1 MKNKSKL
8 TKLIVLSICT
18 ITLYFYLIDNKSII
32 LGTIIMKSISVSD
45 LNDSV
50 IIGSKYILPSHVKGI
65 LQNGT
70 EKEALVLWT
79 PSKPDTSKSGTFYFV
94 GKIKGYKGNVKL
106 VLNVKKITSIADYK
120 VAIYQGED
128 LSFPVVV
135 KADIDDGTN
144 REVNVNWN
152 SIKFDSSKTGIFN
165 IEGYVNGYDK
175 KVNLKVLVSSKTD
188 KERNITLEQKKIKR
202 VPVLMYHYIEDYN
215 DKDEYKELKIS
226 KEKFNNQLKYLKD
239 NGYSTLTLNEIYDF
253 IVNHKCIPEKSV
265 ALTFD
270 DGYNDNYT
278 NAFPIIKEYGYNA
291 TVFVV
296 TNWID
301 KEGLPYISSEHL
313 KEMDAAG
320 MDIESH
326 TLNHDHLRTLSYDK
340 QLETLK
346 GSKVYLESLL
356 NKKVNFI
363 GYPFGEEDNN
373 TIKAVKAAGYTM
385 GFLSDGKWADEN
397 QGIYTLA
404 RVYISSYFDI
414 NEFANRISNT
424 DYN

>member
-1 MKNKSKL
+1 MKNKSKRAR
-8 TKLIVLSICT
+8 SIILNICI
-18 ITLYFYLIDNKSII
+18 ITLFLYLINNKSIS
-32 LGTIIMKSISVSD
+32 LGTIIIKSISVPNI
-45 LNDSV
+45 NDSI
-50 IIGSKYILPSHVKGI
+50 IIGSEYTLPSHVKGI

-70 EKEALVLWT
+70 EKEASVVWT
-79 PSKPDTSKSGTFYFV
+79 PAKPDTSKPGTFDFI

-106 VLNVKKITSIADYK
+106 VLNVKRITSVADYK
-120 VAIYQGED
+120 AAIYQGEN
-128 LSFPVVV
+128 LSFPAVV

-152 SIKFDSSKTGIFN
+152 STKIDSSKTGIFN
-165 IEGYVNGYDK
+165 VEGSVNGYDK
-175 KVNLKVLVSSKTD
+175 KVNLKVLVLSKTD
-188 KERNITLEQKKIKR
+188 KERNITVEQKKIKR

-215 DKDEYKELKIS
+215 DKDEYKELKVS
-226 KEKFNNQLKYLKD
+226 KEKFKKQLQYLKD

-278 NAFPIIKEYGYNA
+278 NAFPLIKEYGYKA

-313 KEMDAAG
+313 KEMDTAG

-326 TLNHDHLRTLSYDK
+326 TLNHDHLPTLSYDK
-340 QLETLK
+340 
-346 GSKVYLESLL
+346 
-356 NKKVNFI
+356 
-363 GYPFGEEDNN
+363 
-373 TIKAVKAAGYTM
+373 
-385 GFLSDGKWADEN
+385 
-397 QGIYTLA
+397 
-404 RVYISSYFDI
+404 
-414 NEFANRISNT
+414 
-424 DYN
+424 